1 MILYEDPG
9 LSNQKGEDLQLIKA
23 LNEKLKKDPGYPIPE
38 GFIKVTEK
46 TPIYDYKV
54 PLALAQ
60 ILPESKVIATEVLD
74 DILNT
79 ILGFHFLEP
88 LVSFEDFPKVRSMLQ
103 APKPAQAEA
112 LTLMN
117 KAKAKGY
124 NTEQPPTTATDN
136 KDNKDVVTTK
146 E

>member
-54 PLALAQ
+54 PLALA
-60 ILPESKVIATEVLD
+60 
-74 DILNT
+74 
-79 ILGFHFLEP
+79 
-88 LVSFEDFPKVRSMLQ
+88 
-103 APKPAQAEA
+103 
-112 LTLMN
+112 
-117 KAKAKGY
+117 
-124 NTEQPPTTATDN
+124 
-136 KDNKDVVTTK
+136 
-146 E
+146 